1 MKKRV
6 IQHHTDALAALLLFG
21 VFAACILSVL
31 LTGAEAYRRLTR
43 RDQAAYARRTAV
55 QYIATRVRQAEAAE
69 LLSQVIA
76 HPVVEPGHDLAEALA
91 LIESDQDLPV
101 LREDGEYA
109 TRVYCHEGYLKEL
122 YASEEDLM
130 VPGDG
135 ERIMAAEGLE
145 LSLDQGL
152 LTVSV
157 TGENGE
163 ESTLL
168 LSLRSGEE
176 GRT

>member
-31 LTGAEAYRRLTR
+31 LTGAEAYRRLTQ

-55 QYIATRVRQAEAAE
+55 QYIATRVRQAD
-69 LLSQVIA
+69 S
-76 HPVVEPGHDLAEALA
+76 LA
-91 LIESDQDLPV
+91 LVSVEEFQGVTALV